1 MAMFRLFRRA
11 RPRIKSGLQDDRRFK
26 LYETVGR
33 LLRNH
38 DHEQVSVAQLTQA
51 AGVSIGAFYRRYRDK
66 EAFLRMVV
74 AEYLYSRRNRMEGAL
89 TRERWAGQPTPAV
102 TRVIVEHLMRD
113 LQGPLGAG
121 IVRTALKRGHLDRET
136 LAPLVSYRRALAD
149 RAVALLAHR
158 AHDTR
163 HAERTVRASTQIA
176 VAAVLDALL
185 HDGDILRSGSQRMA
199 DALSTTML
207 NGLGLSAGR
216 TGKAPAEQDE
226 PDTAD
231 DNAMLAMPITEVV
244 ATPMAAP
251 ALRRSARRR
260 TTRAPEPE
268 PTPVIN
274 PKHIMAE
281 TAEKPEPPA
290 PRPRRHRPRF

>member
-1 MAMFRLFRRA
+1 MERA
-11 RPRIKSGLQDDRRFK
+11 L
-26 LYETVGR
+26 
-33 LLRNH
+33 
-38 DHEQVSVAQLTQA
+38 A
-51 AGVSIGAFYRRYRDK
+51 
-66 EAFLRMVV
+66 
-74 AEYLYSRRNRMEGAL
+74 
-89 TRERWAGQPTPAV
+89 RERWAGQPARVV
-102 TRVIVEHLMRD
+102 TRAIVEHLMRD

-121 IVRTALKRGHLDRET
+121 IVRTALKRGHLDRGT
-136 LAPLVSYRRALAD
+136 LAPLVGYRRALAD
-149 RAVALLAHR
+149 CAVALLAHR
-158 AHDTR
+158 MSDTR
-163 HAERTVRASTQIA
+163 HAERTVRASTQIT

-199 DALSTTML
+199 EALSTMML
-207 NGLGLSAGR
+207 DTLGLSAGR
-216 TGKAPAEQDE
+216 TGKPPAEHDE

-231 DNAMLAMPITEVV
+231 DNAMLAMPMPE
-244 ATPMAAP
+244 AAP

-260 TTRAPEPE
+260 TTPGPEPE